1 MNMFRQQ
8 TRSLEGEASRHQRGL
23 RQHLRTNPFLQTA
36 VLGLAGLVGVA
47 GASLYA
53 SRQAGEG
60 EATTDVRVLTDVV
73 AHTVL
78 EPNLTDGVI
87 QGDPDEIARFDAI
100 VRERVLT
107 DDTVRVKLWDDTGR
121 IVYSDE
127 PRLIGEVYEF
137 EGDQLE
143 VFENLE
149 VISEVSSVEGE
160 ENRFETEF
168 GDLLEVYLPVW
179 GPNGD
184 TLLYEAYFQIDGVE
198 ESTGRIFRA
207 LAPIVIGSLAGLQ
220 LLHLFLA
227 WHMSRWLQRG
237 QREREMLLQRALDSS
252 DAERRRIAAD
262 LHDGAVQELVGT
274 SYALTA
280 ASRSAADVSPGLS
293 EDLSTAST
301 GVLRSLQ
308 SLRSLLVEI
317 YPPSLAE
324 HGLEV
329 ALNDLLA
336 PIRTSGVRAEVEYEV
351 QTEPDIPVAGLVYRV
366 TQEAVRNAVRHAD
379 ADAIAV
385 AVSSHNGT
393 IVASVSDDG
402 RGFDTTVP
410 MPESHFG
417 LRLMRDVAEQA
428 EGTLSVTSAA
438 GSGTSVTLEVPR

>member
-1 MNMFRQQ
+1 MFRQQ
-8 TRSLEGEASRHQRGL
+8 IRGLEPAGSRPSPGL
-23 RQHLRTNPFLQTA
+23 RQRLRTSPFLQTA
-36 VLGLAGLVGVA
+36 VLGLAGLLGVA
-47 GASLYA
+47 GASLFA
-53 SRQAGEG
+53 SRRAGEA
-60 EATTDVRVLTDVV
+60 EAKRDVRVLTDVV

-78 EPNLTDGVI
+78 EPNLTHGVI
-87 QGDPDEIARFDAI
+87 QGDPEEQARFDAI
-100 VRERVLT
+100 VRERVLA
-107 DDTVRVKLWDDTGR
+107 DDTVRVKLWDDSGR

-127 PRLIGEVYEF
+127 ARLIGEVYDL
-137 EGDQLE
+137 EGDKRE
-143 VFENLE
+143 VFETLA
-149 VISEVSSVEGE
+149 VISEVSSLEGD

-179 GPNGD
+179 GPNGE
-184 TLLYEAYFQIDGVE
+184 TLLYESYFKIDSVE
-198 ESTGRIFRA
+198 ESTGRIFGA

-227 WHMSRWLQRG
+227 WQMSRRLQRG
-237 QREREMLLQRALDSS
+237 QQEREVLLQRALDSS

-329 ALNDLLA
+329 ALNDLIA
-336 PIRTSGVRAEVEYEV
+336 PIRTGGVQAEVEYEV
-351 QTEPDIPVAGLVYRV
+351 KDEPDIPVAGLVYRV

-379 ADAIAV
+379 AEAITV
-385 AVSSHNGT
+385 AVSSKNGS
-393 IVASVSDDG
+393 IHASVRDDG
-402 RGFDTTVP
+402 CGFDP
-410 MPESHFG
+410 AAPSPESHFG

-428 EGTLSVTSAA
+428 QGTLSIASMP
-438 GSGTSVTLEVPR
+438 GSGTTVTLEVPR